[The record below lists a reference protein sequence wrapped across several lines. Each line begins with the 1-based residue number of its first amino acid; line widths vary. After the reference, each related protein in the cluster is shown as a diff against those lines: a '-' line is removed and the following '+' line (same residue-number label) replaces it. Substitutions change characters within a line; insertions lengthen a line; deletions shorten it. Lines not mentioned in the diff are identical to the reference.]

1 MIRNSN
7 LKQNLSSRAA
17 VVSDKEIAAEAV
29 DAIQWLTT
37 ISPETISITVQ
48 DGWISLEGTV
58 DWWHQRDTLSELL
71 LKLPGVK
78 GLHNLLTLKVE
89 CAAEH
94 AA

>member
-1 MIRNSN
+1 MINNTN
-7 LKQNLSSRAA
+7 LKQNLPSRAVA
-17 VVSDKEIAAEAV
+17 VSDKEIAVEAA

-37 ISPETISITVQ
+37 ISPETIRINVQ

-58 DWWHQRDTLSELL
+58 DSWHQRDTLSEVL

-78 GLHNLLTLKVE
+78 GMHNLLTLKSGYP
-89 CAAEH
+89 AAH